1 MFVFGATL
9 AVDTFFFLAGFLM
22 SYLMLKD
29 LDKNKGR
36 TQILFGYLH
45 RYIRYLFLIVK
56 VVYIYELPP
65 LQKLPHW
72 YIVGSLSDPEVVLG

>member
-36 TQILFGYLH
+36 TQILLGYLH
-45 RYIRYLFLIVK
+45 RYIRYLFSIVNGK

-65 LQKLPHW
+65 LQRLPH
-72 YIVGSLSDPEVVLG
+72 